1 MKSLLIPALFLVTAA
16 SGGCATVLK
25 SKQAQVSVTSTTPG
39 ADVIINGNKVG
50 VTPATFRLSHKND
63 HTIVVRGSGG
73 EQTCM
78 LRSGISKGWVVL
90 DVVTLGGWLVDLVTS
105 NWNSLDKTECTVAL

>member
-1 MKSLLIPALFLVTAA
+1 MKTLLVPALFLVA
-16 SGGCATVLK
+16 SATGCATALK
-25 SKQAQVSVTSTTPG
+25 TKQAQVSVTSTPPG
-39 ADVIINGNKVG
+39 ADVFVNGNKIG
-50 VTPATFRLSHKND
+50 VTPATIPLSHKHD

-78 LRSGISKGWVVL
+78 LRSNISKGWVVL

-105 NWNSLDKTECTVAL
+105 NWNTLDKTECSVAL